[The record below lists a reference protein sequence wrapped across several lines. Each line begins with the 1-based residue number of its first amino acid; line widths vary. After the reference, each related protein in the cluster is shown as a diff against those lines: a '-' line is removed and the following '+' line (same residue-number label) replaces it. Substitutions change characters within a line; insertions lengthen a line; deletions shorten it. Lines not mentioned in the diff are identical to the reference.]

1 MRVNGVSVR
10 HCLDGEHGRAFSWAT
25 VSTWHPRHQ
34 ANPSP
39 LVPMVSMPAVP
50 AIIYGFG
57 GEDDK
62 VPLHATAEL
71 VSKLV
76 GEYILGM
83 VREVRV

>member
-1 MRVNGVSVR
+1 
-10 HCLDGEHGRAFSWAT
+10 
-25 VSTWHPRHQ
+25 
-34 ANPSP
+34 
-39 LVPMVSMPAVP
+39 MVSMPAVP